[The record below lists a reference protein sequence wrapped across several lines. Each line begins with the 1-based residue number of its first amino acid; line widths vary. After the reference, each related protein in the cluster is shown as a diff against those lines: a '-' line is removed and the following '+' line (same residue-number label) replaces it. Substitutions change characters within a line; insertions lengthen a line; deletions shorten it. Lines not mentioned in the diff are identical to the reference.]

1 MIKDEIED
9 IIEKVDL
16 KSAQG
21 VSPNKL
27 MLSSKGKIL
36 VNKST
41 NNMLERVGNEFI
53 KDYNGIITLNCLIN
67 CSICSLANI

>member
-16 KSAQG
+16 QSAQG

-36 VNKST
+36 VNK
-41 NNMLERVGNEFI
+41 I
-53 KDYNGIITLNCLIN
+53 HK
-67 CSICSLANI
+67 